1 MRIKIFAGCGAL
13 AFSLL
18 VNVGCEPA
26 GNVNG
31 NVNGNLNA
39 NAMASNANV
48 SNTSGAT
55 MRQSPDGSEIEV
67 TEAGGVKTETRT
79 FADEDGRVER
89 VVVTTR
95 DGKRTAR
102 VYSRSG
108 EVKDLSESD
117 VERALEATG
126 DTLADAA
133 GFVAGKSKDAASA
146 TKEGLETAAEKTG
159 DFASEAKDKTEGAVK
174 KTGEAA
180 KTVGEKTADGARTV
194 GEKTADGARTAA
206 EKTGDAAKTVGK
218 KTAEGAKKVGGA
230 IKDAVT
236 P

>member
-13 AFSLL
+13 ALSLL
-18 VNVGCEPA
+18 ANVGCEPVNTT
-26 GNVNG
+26 NVNG
-31 NVNGNLNA
+31 NTNLNA
-39 NAMASNANV
+39 NATAAGGNANL

-55 MRQSPDGSEIEV
+55 MRQAPDGSEIEV
-67 TEAGGVKTETRT
+67 IEAGGVKTETRT
-79 FADEDGRVER
+79 FRGEGGRVER

-95 DGKRTAR
+95 DGKRTGR

-117 VERALEATG
+117 VERALDATG

-133 GFVAGKSKDAASA
+133 GFVADKSKDAASA
-146 TKEGLETAAEKTG
+146 TKEGVETAAEKTG
-159 DFASEAKDKTEGAVK
+159 EFASEAKDRTEGAVK

-180 KTVGEKTADGARTV
+180 KTVGEKTAEGA
-194 GEKTADGARTAA
+194 KTAA
-206 EKTGDAAKTVGK
+206 EKTGDAAKTAGK